1 MIDIKGLA
9 RAAAIA
15 AALCLG
21 TALPAAAAEDGQA
34 MTAAPVKGEF
44 DDQCA
49 MGLASGQN
57 VKTDCSVNWTD
68 ADGHVYCFSSESSKE
83 AFLKDPAGN
92 LDATPASHLWT
103 VDTAAPETSITG
115 APASLAG
122 TSSASFSVSSVK

>member
-21 TALPAAAAEDGQA
+21 AALPAAAAEDGQA

-68 ADGHVYCFSSESSKE
+68 ADGHVYCFSTEGSKE

-92 LDATPASHLWT
+92 LKKAQDFLSSKKAAATM
-103 VDTAAPETSITG
+103 G
-115 APASLAG
+115 AKDL
-122 TSSASFSVSSVK
+122 TEEVLK